1 MYPDLPLSPGLKKK
15 VQSLPEL
22 NETLVQALPDDVL
35 ELDEM
40 WSYVGKKENS
50 AWLWSA
56 LCRRTR
62 QIVAFVIGDR
72 GEDTCRR
79 LFSALPSRSCRSYS
93 DKWSA
98 YEAVFPA
105 WRHKSAG
112 KGEGLLSHVERW
124 HNTVRQRLGRY
135 VRKTLSFS
143 KSFQMHELVTRWF
156 IMEYNL
162 SLSPS
167 S

>member
-1 MYPDLPLSPGLKKK
+1 VYPDLPLSPGLKK

-50 AWLWSA
+50 VWLWSA

-72 GEDTCRR
+72 GRGYLSATF
-79 LFSALPSRSCRSYS
+79 FSIA
-93 DKWSA
+93 
-98 YEAVFPA
+98 
-105 WRHKSAG
+105 KSVSQ
-112 KGEGLLSHVERW
+112 KL
-124 HNTVRQRLGRY
+124 
-135 VRKTLSFS
+135 K
-143 KSFQMHELVTRWF
+143 
-156 IMEYNL
+156 
-162 SLSPS
+162 
-167 S
+167 